1 MATYHEYLTDEDS
14 ARLANIIVD
23 VAELL
28 RLRAELNAEAE
39 KIRRLA
45 RNRMA
50 RAQMRKR
57 READRK
63 IIDAGWAQILD
74 GAA

>member
-1 MATYHEYLTDEDS
+1 MATYHDFLTDEDS
-14 ARLANIIVD
+14 ARLANIAVD
-23 VAELL
+23 VAEKL
-28 RLRAELNAEAE
+28 RARAELNAEAE

-50 RAQMRKR
+50 RAQMRQR

-63 IIDAGWAQILD
+63 IIDAGWAEIL
-74 GAA
+74 GGLT